1 MTVVMSS
8 STKIDRSDSD
18 IGGWLN
24 ALGLG
29 QYRQAFADNDIDFE
43 TLPTITAE
51 DLRELGVV
59 SLRHRKKLLAAI
71 ADLSSGGQKAQPLP
85 QEAPSELPEGEYRQV
100 TVLFA
105 DLSGFTR
112 LSTELDAEA
121 THTLLNHYF
130 EVVDRIVENY
140 RGRVDKHIGDNV
152 MAVFGAP
159 IAHSDDPQRAVRTA
173 LEIHRAMQSI
183 GEKAGRPLQ
192 AHIGI
197 ASGQV
202 VASNTGSD
210 AHREYTVTG
219 IAVNLASRLQ
229 DMAGPGET
237 YVSDAVQR
245 AIAEIATSEAKSA
258 VEIKGL
264 DQPVQV
270 WSVQKLLEE
279 TLGSGHRPFVGRRS
293 ELAQFAGVLSAC
305 RETGSGQTVFVRGE
319 AGIGK
324 TRLVE
329 EFQRLA
335 EQQGFACYTSLVL
348 DFGVGKGQDTIRT
361 LVRCLLGIAPDSDQD
376 VRAAAV
382 DHAVAKGFLSPNRK
396 VYLNDLVD
404 LSHTAELRA
413 VYDAMDNPT
422 RNSGKQETVAEL
434 LRRCSTVH
442 AILVVVEDV
451 HWADPTV
458 LAYLATL
465 ATTVTSCPAILIM
478 TSRIEGDPIDQAW
491 RGAVGRSPLMT
502 IDLAP
507 LRETEALELA
517 EEYLQT
523 SNQLAITCIQRAE
536 GNPLFLEQLL
546 RNVEET
552 GEEGVP
558 GSVQSLVQ
566 SRMDR
571 LAPSDRTALQAAS
584 VLGQRFT
591 LSAVRHLIERPQYN
605 CAGLVEHFLVRPVGN
620 DFLFAHALVR
630 EGVYSSLLGARRKE
644 LHGRAARWFVDQ
656 DPILRAEHLDRA
668 EAPEAGSAYLEA
680 ARAQAARYDYARAS
694 QLVTRGL
701 QIAEESATRYAL
713 TCLHGDIL
721 RALGESKGSIEA
733 FERALETAADDA
745 QRSKAWIGQAEGM
758 RIVDR
763 YDEAL
768 AALDKAEPAA
778 RAQGRAEQLTQIHFL
793 RGNLYFP
800 LGNIDGCLEQ
810 HELALEYARKI
821 GSVEDEARALGGL
834 GDAYYQRGR
843 MITAHKHFRRCVEL
857 SREHGFRAIE
867 VANLSMVGTS
877 RFYLNELREALED
890 ALAAIKGAA
899 KIGHHRAELLGRTG
913 ACRVLLQMN
922 EIDAAREH
930 LREAQILVERLGARR
945 FEAFNLDFLA
955 KILRLEGRRAE
966 AVKQCEKAVVISRET
981 GAGFAGPRVLAEL
994 ARNTDNPAARRQAL
1008 HEGEKILREGA
1019 VSHNHFYFYADGM
1032 DAHLES
1038 KQWDEVDRY
1047 AAALEE
1053 FTRPEPVPW
1062 CDFFIAR
1069 GRTLAAYGRA
1079 NRDDSTLQ
1087 ELQRLRGEAERV
1099 GLRMALPAIA
1109 AALADTK

>member
-1 MTVVMSS
+1 MSS

-24 ALGLG
+24 ALGLA

-59 SLRHRKKLLAAI
+59 SLGHRKKLLAAI
-71 ADLSSGGQKAQPLP
+71 ADLSSGGEQAQPLP

-112 LSTELDAEA
+112 LSAEMDAEA

-159 IAHSDDPQRAVRTA
+159 VAHTDDPQRAVRTA
-173 LEIHRAMQSI
+173 LDIHRAMGSI
-183 GEKAGRPLQ
+183 GEKVGRPLQ
-192 AHIGI
+192 AHIGV
-197 ASGQV
+197 ATGQV
-202 VASNTGSD
+202 VASSTGSD

-219 IAVNLASRLQ
+219 AAVNLASRLQ

-237 YVSDAVQR
+237 YISDAVQR
-245 AIAEIATSEAKSA
+245 AIAEIANSEAKGE

-264 DQPVQV
+264 DQPVRV
-270 WSVQKLLEE
+270 WRVQKLLGE
-279 TLGSGHRPFVGRRS
+279 TSGGSHRPFVGRRS

-329 EFQRLA
+329 QFQRLA
-335 EQQGFACYTSLVL
+335 EQEGFACHTSLML
-348 DFGVGKGQDTIRT
+348 DFGVGKGQDAIRT
-361 LVRCLLGIAPDSDQD
+361 LVRSLLGIPSAGDTDIRI
-376 VRAAAV
+376 RAGAANR
-382 DHAVAKGFLSPNRK
+382 AFAKGLLSLNRK
-396 VYLNDLVD
+396 VYLNDLLD
-404 LSHTAELRA
+404 LPQPLELNA
-413 VYDAMDNPT
+413 LYDAMDNPT
-422 RNSGKQETVAEL
+422 RNRGKQETVAEL
-434 LRRCSTVH
+434 VSRLSAAH
-442 AILVVVEDV
+442 AIIVVVEDL
-451 HWADPTV
+451 HWADPLA
-458 LAYLATL
+458 LAYLVTL
-465 ATTVTSCPAILIM
+465 AETVTMCPAILIM
-478 TSRIEGDPIDQAW
+478 TSRIEGDPIDKAW
-491 RGAVGRSPLMT
+491 RGAVGHSPLMT

-507 LRETEALELA
+507 LRNAEALELA
-517 EEYLQT
+517 AEYLET
-523 SNQLAITCIQRAE
+523 SNRFALTCIERAE

-546 RNVEET
+546 RSIEET
-552 GEEGVP
+552 GEEDVP

-566 SRMDR
+566 SRLDR
-571 LAPSDRTALQAAS
+571 LTPADRAALQAAS
-584 VLGQRFT
+584 VFGQRFT
-591 LSAVRHLIERPQYN
+591 LSALRHLIDSPQYD
-605 CAGLVEHFLVRPVGN
+605 CTRMVEHFLVRPLGE

-630 EGVYSSLLGARRKE
+630 EGVYSSLLRARRKE
-644 LHGRAARWFVDQ
+644 LHRRAADWFAEQ
-656 DPILRAEHLDRA
+656 DLVLRAQHLDRA
-668 EAPEAGSAYLEA
+668 EDPAAGQAYLEA
-680 ARAQAARYDYARAS
+680 TRAQVAQYDYARAR
-694 QLVTRGL
+694 QLAERGL
-701 QIAEESATRYAL
+701 EIAEDVATRYAL
-713 TCLHGDIL
+713 TCYQGDIL
-721 RALGESKGSIEA
+721 RTLGNSEGSIEA

-745 QRSKAWIGQAEGM
+745 QRSKAWIGQVEGM

-768 AALDKAEPAA
+768 AALDKAEAAA
-778 RAQGRAEQLTQIHFL
+778 RAQGSAEQLTQIHFL

-810 HELALEYARKI
+810 HQLALEYAQKT

-857 SREHGFRAIE
+857 AREHGFRGIE

-877 RFYLNELREALED
+877 RFYLNELQEALED
-890 ALAAIKGAA
+890 ALATIKGAA

-913 ACRVLLQMN
+913 ACRALLQMTD
-922 EIDAAREH
+922 IDAAREH

-955 KILRLEGRRAE
+955 KIFRLEGRRAE

-981 GAGFAGPRVLAEL
+981 GVGFAGPRVLAEL
-994 ARNTDNPAARRQAL
+994 ALNTDDPAVRRQAL
-1008 HEGEKILREGA
+1008 QEGEKILREGA

-1032 DAHLES
+1032 DAYLES

-1069 GRTLAAYGRA
+1069 GRTLAAYGRG
-1079 NRDDSTLQ
+1079 NRDDSTIE
-1087 ELQRLRGEAERV
+1087 ELRRLRSEAERV
-1099 GLRMALPAIA
+1099 GLRRALPALD
-1109 AALADTK
+1109 AALAGT